1 MTGIYKIT
9 NPKGR
14 IYIGQS
20 VNLNKRKSH
29 YKNLECVKQIRIY
42 NSLLKYGWENH
53 KFEIL
58 TLCYEEQLN
67 EFERDFQEAYDVI
80 GSNGMNCKLTKVGDR
95 SGRLTQETKDKIIKA
110 NTGRKH
116 TEESKKKMS
125 ESGKGKIISQETR
138 ERLSKAFK
146 GKKHS
151 EETIKKCSLVKL
163 GELNPMYGR
172 KGKDNPGSKKVI
184 DVELNIIYDS
194 LQECCEINNLN
205 PKYMSRWLT
214 GARPNK
220 TKYKYL

>member
-1 MTGIYKIT
+1 MIGIYKIT
-9 NPKGR
+9 NPNGKV
-14 IYIGQS
+14 YIGQS

-67 EFERDFQEAYDVI
+67 EIERDFQDAYDVI
-80 GSNGMNCKLTKVGDR
+80 GSNGMNCKLTKVEDR

-116 TEESKKKMS
+116 SEETKLKMS
-125 ESGKGKIISQETR
+125 IFRKGKIISQETR